1 MPDWSITITKS
12 SGGPT
17 QFSPD
22 PLEATEADIVSWAN
36 ETGETHQ
43 IAIEGGFI
51 TDPIESFQSSSPAFV
66 CQGSTTYKCVVP
78 GHSESGTIKVTA
90 LLLFALLIGIVM
102 PPAQAQSSTPIDCGP
117 IVGQPLQAVPEIP
130 R

>member
-1 MPDWSITITKS
+1 MPDWSITITKP

-51 TDPIESFQSSSPAFV
+51 TDPIESFIGSPPPGRTNSIGGWASRLSGGPDTETTSS
-66 CQGSTTYKCVVP
+66 
-78 GHSESGTIKVTA
+78 
-90 LLLFALLIGIVM
+90 
-102 PPAQAQSSTPIDCGP
+102 
-117 IVGQPLQAVPEIP
+117 
-130 R
+130 